1 MLENVNNRFE
11 YQKLT
16 EKEMQD
22 RQILGTLVGP
32 CADIIN
38 PTRNGRRYSERLW
51 EKVFDAPLVKEQFKA
66 GGIFGELEHPDYDAV
81 NPEKIAIAMPEPPKK
96 GKDGLLYGYWHI
108 LNTPCGKILKTL
120 VDYGYKP
127 GISTRGNGDIIE
139 DYRGEESVDPDTYQL
154 NALDIVL
161 IPAVEKARLNLV
173 TESLDTKKKQLNES
187 LKTLIENSSDEDK
200 KTMNEALALLDIK
213 ITSDDDNEKSVQ
225 VPVEINE
232 DESGETIKVDIAD
245 DIVDTDGLPT
255 VEISDEVSETIEE
268 LKADNKNVEV
278 EDDIIDG
285 DGEKEITTDNDGD
298 SLIVDL
304 REALQRVADLT
315 RQNEELQ
322 SKLSVGNSK
331 EEALGESIV
340 KYKNKIAELVE
351 STKQIVGLNARS
363 NRFESQYNTVK
374 QTSERKIES
383 LTKINNIQKV
393 NLRQLESFKNK
404 READANHYRE
414 LFENYRKE
422 NVALKEH
429 YEEQIKSLK
438 ESLEN
443 SQKEA
448 EEKINSIT
456 EHYNSE
462 IKNAN
467 NNIDSLKEKNKNLTK
482 KLQKMTEAYAKKSC
496 DIYDIDV
503 KPIMAQTKEFAP
515 EEIDRLTEN
524 YSNRKLTESKLPFQ
538 ISKIKNIGYSGAKQ
552 NHNQYHNYNDD
563 DIDISEI
570 NSYN

>member
-127 GISTRGNGDIIE
+127 GISTRGNGDIID
-139 DYRGEESVDPDTYQL
+139 DYNGEEAVDPDTYQL

-173 TESLDTKKKQLNES
+173 TESLDTRKKQLNES
-187 LKTLIENSSDEDK
+187 LKTLIDNSSEEDK

-213 ITSDDDNEKSVQ
+213 ITSDSDTENSVV

-232 DESGETIKVDIAD
+232 TEDGDKIKVDVVD
-245 DIVDTDGLPT
+245 DIVDTEGLPT
-255 VEISDEVSETIEE
+255 VEISTEVSDTVEE
-268 LKADNKNVEV
+268 LKTENKDVGVEQ
-278 EDDIIDG
+278 DDTIDVNN
-285 DGEKEITTDNDGD
+285 EEEITTDNDGD

-304 REALQRVADLT
+304 REALQRSADLA
-315 RQNEELQ
+315 RENEELK

-331 EEALGESIV
+331 EEALNESIE
-340 KYKNKIAELVE
+340 KYKSKIAELVE
-351 STKQIVGLNARS
+351 STKILNGLKARS

-374 QTSERKIES
+374 QSSERKIES
-383 LTKINNIQKV
+383 LTKTNNIQKI
-393 NLRQLESFKNK
+393 NLRQLESSKNK
-404 READANHYRE
+404 READANRYRE

-422 NVALKEH
+422 NIALKES
-429 YEEQIKSLK
+429 YEEQIRSLK
-438 ESLEN
+438 ESIEN
-443 SQKEA
+443 SQREN
-448 EEKINSIT
+448 EEKLNSLSERYNT
-456 EHYNSE
+456 ELE
-462 IKNAN
+462 NAN
-467 NNIDSLKEKNKNLTK
+467 NNINSLREKNKTLTK

-552 NHNQYHNYNDD
+552 TQYHNSYNDD

-570 NSYN
+570 YNN